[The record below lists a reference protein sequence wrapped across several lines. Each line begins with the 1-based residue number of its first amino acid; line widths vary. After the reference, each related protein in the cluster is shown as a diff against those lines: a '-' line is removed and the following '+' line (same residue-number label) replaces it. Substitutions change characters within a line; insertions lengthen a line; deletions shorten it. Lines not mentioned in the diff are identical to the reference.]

1 MLCIGSEP
9 LVLYQITENYAGIM
23 PNVVIR
29 PTCQD
34 RPNIYLRI
42 YTKVDADCTT
52 LTLWQGKSHN
62 SWKKIVLLLKD
73 FPFRLLC
80 IAKSLPLYCE
90 LLANLYISCFL
101 SHIIPGT

>member
-1 MLCIGSEP
+1 MLCIGREP

-52 LTLWQGKSHN
+52 LTLWQ
-62 SWKKIVLLLKD
+62 
-73 FPFRLLC
+73 
-80 IAKSLPLYCE
+80 
-90 LLANLYISCFL
+90 
-101 SHIIPGT
+101 